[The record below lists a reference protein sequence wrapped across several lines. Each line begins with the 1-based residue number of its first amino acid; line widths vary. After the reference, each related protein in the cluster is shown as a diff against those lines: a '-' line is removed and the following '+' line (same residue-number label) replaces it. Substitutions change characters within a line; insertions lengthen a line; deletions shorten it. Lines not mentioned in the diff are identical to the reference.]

1 MDNETK
7 YSVMDLINFAHE
19 QKPIDFEQ
27 AFGSLIG
34 DKLTD
39 AINNKK
45 LELASSLVNN
55 NDEEEYDDEEYEADD
70 SIVDDSE
77 E

>member
-7 YSVMDLINFAHE
+7 YSVVDLINFAHE

-34 DKLTD
+34 DKLSD

-55 NDEEEYDDEEYEADD
+55 NDEEEEQDYETDESDF
-70 SIVDDSE
+70 DDSE